1 MAPAIALP
9 KNRKTPRRRLPWRIS
24 LTRRILAVNII
35 ALALLAGGFFY
46 LDSYRTRIIDERIHR
61 ITREMMLMNAALRD
75 LPPKRRHPMIAR
87 FAALTGYRVRLYGPD
102 GARIE
107 DSVELGVPGY
117 RLVDPRSES
126 LDMRAARMLDE
137 AVDSIVFARVPP
149 LFTEPANDTASAWN
163 EARAARESDR
173 PASSFRFAPDRTP
186 MLTIAT
192 PFDAP
197 GARAGSVLMATENAR
212 DITMTVR
219 AERLRLSLV
228 LAAAIITSILLSLF
242 LARTIVRP
250 LQRLARAALRVRLGR
265 AREVIVPRLPDR
277 RDEIGLLAR
286 AISDMTQA
294 LRKRIDATDSFA
306 ADVSHELKNPIA
318 SLRSALEGLRRI
330 DDPDLRAR
338 LMDIA
343 EDDVLRLDRL
353 VTDIAEASRMDAQL
367 SRATFRPID
376 LAQLVTR
383 LVHAHEM
390 RGIDG
395 GVQLR
400 FVTTAPFPPLIMG
413 DEQRLARVV
422 ENLIANGVSFSPGDG
437 VVGITLDAD
446 GDVAILAVEDEGPGV
461 PQDERE
467 SVFRR
472 FHSHRPTGEDF
483 GKHSGLGLA
492 IARSILEGHDGAIA
506 IEDRLDGRSGARFV
520 VRLPL
525 SDDQHGPDPEDRD
538 E

>member
-1 MAPAIALP
+1 MRKSRPAPP
-9 KNRKTPRRRLPWRIS
+9 RRLPWRIS
-24 LTRRILAVNII
+24 LTRRILAVNIF

-61 ITREMMLMNAALRD
+61 ITREVLLMNAALRD
-75 LPPKRRHPMIAR
+75 RPAKKRPAMIAR
-87 FAALTGYRVRLYGPD
+87 FAGLTGYRVRLYGSD
-102 GARIE
+102 GVRQE
-107 DSVELGVPGY
+107 DSVALGVPAG
-117 RLVDPRSES
+117 RLVDPATEP
-126 LDMRAARMLDE
+126 LNMRAARLLDE

-149 LFTEPANDTASAWN
+149 LYVEPARDSASAFA
-163 EARAARESDR
+163 EVGEARESGR

-186 MLTIAT
+186 VLTVA
-192 PFDAP
+192 AP
-197 GARAGSVLMATENAR
+197 SDPKGAVLMATENAR

-219 AERLRLSLV
+219 AERLRISLV
-228 LAAAIITSILLSLF
+228 LAAAIVTSILLSLF

-250 LQRLARAALRVRLGR
+250 LQRLARAAVRVRLGR

-286 AISDMTQA
+286 AVSDMTQA

-338 LMDIA
+338 LMAIA

-376 LAQLVTR
+376 LHRLITR
-383 LVHAHEM
+383 LVRAHEM
-390 RGIDG
+390 RGIDHD
-395 GVQLR
+395 VHLR
-400 FVTTAPFPPLIMG
+400 FEPLPGPFPFIITG
-413 DEQRLARVV
+413 EEQRLARVI
-422 ENLIANGVSFSPGDG
+422 ENLIANGLSFSPEGG
-437 VVGITLDAD
+437 TVCVTLDTD
-446 GDVAILAVEDEGPGV
+446 GETVVLAVEDEGPGV
-461 PQDERE
+461 PADERDA
-467 SVFRR
+467 VFRR
-472 FHSHRPTGEDF
+472 FHSHRPDGEDF

-492 IARSILEGHDGAIA
+492 IARSILDGHDGSIA
-506 IEDRLDGRSGARFV
+506 IEDRPDGRSGARFV
-520 VRLPL
+520 VHLPL
-525 SDDQHGPDPEDRD
+525 SEDHHGIEERD